1 MSFLD
6 KLKKIDPG
14 IFNPS
19 NYVKLPYRYV
29 PPCPCCGD
37 STTGF
42 YIKSVSPK
50 QDFAT
55 QRESIKNAE
64 ITKLAA
70 EIPENNCFCLNCGFE
85 WHSRV
90 KTLWITQTEMNGER
104 IARSSEA
111 ILKEYFLTEDEKRSD
126 RKKKALKKTFS
137 GIADAFSVIPTG
149 RSKKEKEISG
159 SATDNIDTEEDI
171 NEEHALSD
179 GRL

>member
-50 QDFAT
+50 QDFMT

-90 KTLWITQTEMNGER
+90 KTVWITQTEMNGER

-111 ILKEYFLTEDEKRSD
+111 ILKEYFSTEDEKKSD
-126 RKKKALKKTFS
+126 RKKKTLKNAFS
-137 GIADAFSVIPTG
+137 GIADAFSVIPSGKT
-149 RSKKEKEISG
+149 KKSGAEDASNTDYENMKE
-159 SATDNIDTEEDI
+159 DPDEEL
-171 NEEHALSD
+171 ALSD
-179 GRL
+179 RRL